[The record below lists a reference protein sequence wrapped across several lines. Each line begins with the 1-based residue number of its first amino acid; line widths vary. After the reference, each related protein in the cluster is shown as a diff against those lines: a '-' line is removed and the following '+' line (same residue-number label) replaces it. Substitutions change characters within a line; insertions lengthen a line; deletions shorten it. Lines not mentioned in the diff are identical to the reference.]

1 MVHLSHWVHKKYGT
15 NNILLR
21 QNSKIACSRP
31 LSGLCCEYLSVHIL
45 RSPWTRLSLDDPA
58 LHNLIEKIDAM
69 MKEFG
74 HATVLNVVPSIRQG
88 FQKPYFS
95 VIPTSISTLHVW

>member
-1 MVHLSHWVHKKYGT
+1 M
-15 NNILLR
+15 
-21 QNSKIACSRP
+21 
-31 LSGLCCEYLSVHIL
+31 
-45 RSPWTRLSLDDPA
+45 DDPA

>member
-1 MVHLSHWVHKKYGT
+1 M
-15 NNILLR
+15 
-21 QNSKIACSRP
+21 
-31 LSGLCCEYLSVHIL
+31 
-45 RSPWTRLSLDDPA
+45 DDPA

-74 HATVLNVVPSIRQG
+74 HATVLNVVPSIRKG

-95 VIPTSISTLHVW
+95 VIPASTSTLW

>member
-1 MVHLSHWVHKKYGT
+1 MRNTEQITFYYVKIVK
-15 NNILLR
+15 LLVLGHCKDCAV
-21 QNSKIACSRP
+21 ST
-31 LSGLCCEYLSVHIL
+31 HIL

-74 HATVLNVVPSIRQG
+74 HATVLNVLPSIRQG
-88 FQKPYFS
+88 F
-95 VIPTSISTLHVW
+95 